1 MIELSSVKSLS
12 DLPESIRS
20 LFTELDNGLALDETR
35 VRTDVDVANLKRDK
49 DKERDLANAARAEL
63 AKFKELGSTPDEI
76 ANRIAEAES
85 RSGSSTEQTER
96 IAALQRDLRKAQA
109 DNSTLKGKLDQ
120 IEPDYEKLKVENRHR
135 KTGDAL
141 ASVVSGLKNVNAD
154 RLLRLLKKDAS
165 LGLLELDES
174 GEGIICKDGSKIEEY
189 AMTTANDFGLVLQN
203 TPGQSSGNGN
213 RITPQSKQNTDK
225 GSFNAMG
232 ESILDDD
239 VASLLDK

>member
-1 MIELSSVKSLS
+1 MIELSSIKSLS
-12 DLPESIRS
+12 DLPENIRS
-20 LFTELDNGLALDETR
+20 LFTELDNGLALDESR

-49 DKERDLANAARAEL
+49 NKERDLANAAKAEL
-63 AKFKELGSTPDEI
+63 AKFKELGATAEDI
-76 ANRIAEAES
+76 ANRIADAES
-85 RSGSSTEQTER
+85 RSGSSSEQTER
-96 IAALQRDLRKAQA
+96 IAALQKDLRKAQ
-109 DNSTLKGKLDQ
+109 SESFQFKSKLDQ
-120 IEPDYEKLKVENRHR
+120 IEPDYEKLKVESRHR

-141 ASVVSGLKNVNAD
+141 ASVVGGLKNIDAD

-174 GEGIICKDGSKIEEY
+174 GEGIICKDGSKIEDY

-225 GSFNAMG
+225 GAFNAMG